1 MPASKIQDEREGLR
15 WFAEGRSYG
24 WMVQEYRRK
33 YEIETRESMWGNIRM
48 RRGIPRRIARDDD
61 LIPWGVEQRHRRAY
75 PLYMLRLEARGRG
88 RLTLTDLEW
97 SRLAGWVS
105 RLEDRAEVVHYDP
118 ATANGFSYVPRSPED
133 DDIIRRPPHKT
144 RVRATLD

>member
-1 MPASKIQDEREGLR
+1 MPASKIQDEREVLR

-33 YEIETRESMWGNIRM
+33 YGIETRESMWGNFRM

-61 LIPWGVEQRHRRAY
+61 LIPWGVEQRHRQAY
-75 PLYMLRLEARGRG
+75 PLQMLRLEARGRG
-88 RLTLTDLEW
+88 GLTLADLEW
-97 SRLAGWVS
+97 SRLAAWVS

-118 ATANGFSYVPRSPED
+118 TTVDGFSYVPRSPKD

-144 RVRATLD
+144 RLRATLD

>member
-1 MPASKIQDEREGLR
+1 MPASKIQDEREVLR

-33 YEIETRESMWGNIRM
+33 YGIETRESMWGNFRL

-61 LIPWGVEQRHRRAY
+61 LIPWGVEQRHRQSH
-75 PLYMLRLEARGRG
+75 PLHMLRLEARAREGRS
-88 RLTLTDLEW
+88 LTDLEW

-105 RLEDRAEVVHYDP
+105 RMEERGVVVHYDP
-118 ATANGFSYVPRSPED
+118 STDEGFSFVPRLPED
-133 DDIIRRPPHKT
+133 DDIIRRPLRKT
-144 RVRATLD
+144 RQRATLD